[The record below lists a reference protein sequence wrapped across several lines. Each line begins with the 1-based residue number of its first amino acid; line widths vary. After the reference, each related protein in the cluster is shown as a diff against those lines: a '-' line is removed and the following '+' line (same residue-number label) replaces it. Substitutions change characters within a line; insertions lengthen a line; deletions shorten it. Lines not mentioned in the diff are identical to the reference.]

1 MWASIG
7 TIVAHLND
15 RSSLELKLLPDL
27 HVKVRGNDIAPKNI
41 TLDFLL
47 YIQKLL
53 IVTYSMIV

>member
-1 MWASIG
+1 
-7 TIVAHLND
+7 
-15 RSSLELKLLPDL
+15 LLPDL

-41 TLDFLL
+41 TLDILL